1 MAATN
6 ILKVGGRDFEVS
18 TQLGKG
24 GFSTVLKGIDV
35 ATKKQVALKITYIDT
50 NKLAKQHQIDQITAE
65 IKIMRKPAAQHPNII
80 KLLGYDLKG
89 THDNKPCIVMVQQLA
104 CRKELFEYLM
114 HSGLLG
120 EKLSRTIFLQLARAL
135 KHLHNEGVAHRDLK
149 PENLLF
155 DANFKLKIADF
166 GFAMSFAKKAM
177 KTELGTRGYMAP
189 EILERGEYSSKVDV
203 FASGVILFILV
214 SCFPPFRET
223 RDSDWWFNKIIQGK
237 VNLFWLAH
245 ERKAKF
251 STAVKEL
258 ITSMIQVDPNKR
270 PSLTTI
276 LNSKW
281 CKGEIYNK
289 EEYINEMSNRHDMVK
304 KARVAQNQVKRGVFG
319 ERIENKVKSLEA
331 GQFVDLEPLIVN
343 YYREKFKTV
352 QTSKDT
358 LTILME
364 LARKSKKKNVQ
375 RALSELSKDLEEDE
389 LVELAG
395 ALAELES
402 ADDLAEMLGLETDVA
417 EIIFAS
423 LNEIELGLE
432 DYDHSMTETLLKFE
446 KMELP
451 EFDPEYQDPLE
462 CYNFKGGLGTLMLAL
477 KLHVQTKKGAI
488 KHVIE
493 DHKKAVNCIF
503 NIVEKFDVPTANDDD
518 EDGVVTG
525 WTTQTVEDRL
535 IIEVALY
542 KVKGKDN
549 KIVFMNR
556 SDNCATAKNF
566 KDIVQEIC
574 AQTAVGP
581 LMNL

>member
-1 MAATN
+1 MAAAT

-18 TQLGKG
+18 NQLGKG

-50 NKLAKQHQIDQITAE
+50 NKLTKQHQIDQITAE

-89 THDNKPCIVMVQQLA
+89 THDNRPCIVMVQQLA

-114 HSGLLG
+114 HSGLMG

-135 KHLHNEGVAHRDLK
+135 EHLHNEGVAHRDLK

-155 DANFKLKIADF
+155 DSNFKLKIVDF

-203 FASGVILFILV
+203 FASGVTLFIMAAA
-214 SCFPPFRET
+214 FRPFRYT
-223 RDSDWWFNKIIQGK
+223 QDHDPFWMLIKKNKWK
-237 VNLFWLAH
+237 VFWKAH
-245 ERKAKF
+245 ERRGTF
-251 STAVKEL
+251 TKEL
-258 ITSMIQVDPNKR
+258 KKLISYMIQVDPNKR
-270 PSLTTI
+270 PTMTEI
-276 LNSKW
+276 LSTKW
-281 CKGEIYNK
+281 CKGEIFNK
-289 EEYINEMSNRHDMVK
+289 EEYVAEMSDRHEKVK
-304 KARVAQNQVKRGVFG
+304 KARVASASQVKRGVFG
-319 ERIENKVKSLEA
+319 ESIENKVKSLEN
-331 GQFVDLEPLIVN
+331 GQLVDLEPLIVN

-352 QTSKDT
+352 KNSKDT
-358 LTILME
+358 MNILRE
-364 LARKSKKKNVQ
+364 LARNSKQKVKHTI
-375 RALSELSKDLEEDE
+375 SEFSKDLEEDE

-402 ADDLAEMLGLETDVA
+402 AGDLAEMLDLDADVA
-417 EIIFAS
+417 ETIFNA

-446 KMELP
+446 KLELP
-451 EFDPEYQDPLE
+451 EFDPDYQDPLE

-488 KHVIE
+488 KPVTE

-503 NIVEKFDVPTANDDD
+503 NIVEKFDVPSCNDED

-525 WTTQTVEDRL
+525 WTTETVEDQL